1 MTGQKPRD
9 PNRADSLDSLQEGEV
24 TLGTAKKEEKR
35 LARREF
41 VKGAAVGVAG
51 VAAGA
56 LASCA
61 PGATPG
67 PAPTPQ
73 VVEKTVEVVKEV
85 KPWLPEKWD
94 HEADVVVI
102 GTGFAAQ
109 ATAIEADK
117 AGAGVLMIEKAP
129 EKHQG
134 GNSRVCGQ
142 GFLSPSE
149 AIWDAYDQYITAM
162 TEGIGMPAPEGF
174 VEFYTHE
181 SSKNIQWFKDMGAEI
196 APTAGNS
203 APGAWIPF
211 YPHFPGADKI
221 ATEPGYYTVGG
232 KYSGPGSNWYF
243 LEDYILSRP
252 GIKKMFETPAKRLVQ
267 DPMTREILGVVAEN
281 GGKEIFIKAKRA
293 VCVCAGGFEYNQ
305 QMKRDFQG
313 MPNPSYTYGSPYN
326 TGETIKM
333 CWAAGADIRAM
344 SSFSSP
350 CRYSAGMKGDL
361 LAALRAEP
369 MVKKGGMIM
378 VGANNKRW
386 FDEYRPRMGGMKY
399 LGVSHLE
406 GACADTGTVIENG
419 VFVKM
424 KFPMP
429 IHMIF
434 NEEARLAGKSVF
446 AGSAWMEQV
455 EGYKFSQDNSEEIAK
470 GWITKANSIRE
481 LATKIGR
488 DPDALEATVKRWN
501 ESCAVGKDL
510 EFDKGDPEFVP
521 YYRQKE
527 LLSPIPLEGE
537 PVYALQL
544 YPVNLN
550 TQGGMVRNTK
560 AQVIDINGNPIP
572 RLYAAGENGDIWTWL
587 YQCMSNVGGGC
598 YSFGRMAGQN
608 AAAEKP
614 WA

>member
-1 MTGQKPRD
+1 MTERSSTQSSASQRQPLREDKM
-9 PNRADSLDSLQEGEV
+9 AKQQE
-24 TLGTAKKEEKR
+24 APKKVS
-35 LARREF
+35 RREL
-41 VKGAAVGVAG
+41 VRGAAVGAAG

-56 LASCA
+56 LAGCA
-61 PGATPG
+61 PSATPA
-67 PAPTPQ
+67 PAPTPE
-73 VVEKTVEVVKEV
+73 VIEKEVVKEV

-94 HEADVVVI
+94 YEADVVI
-102 GTGFAAQ
+102 LGTGFAGQ

-117 AGAGVLMIEKAP
+117 AGVSVLMLEKAP

-142 GFLSPSE
+142 GFLSPSPAIIE
-149 AIWDAYDQYITAM
+149 AYVDYITAM
-162 TEGIGMPAPEGF
+162 TEGVGMPAPEGWAR
-174 VEFYTHE
+174 FYTEE
-181 SSKNIQWFKDMGAEI
+181 SSKNIAWFESLGAEI
-196 APTAGNS
+196 LPTSGTAE
-203 APGAWIPF
+203 PGTWIPF
-211 YPHFPGADKI
+211 YPHFPGAEAI
-221 ATEPGYYTVGG
+221 ATEPGYYKVGG
-232 KYSGPGSNWYF
+232 KYAGPGSNWYF

-252 GIKKMFETPAKRLVQ
+252 GIEKMFETPAKRLIQ
-267 DPMTREILGVVAEN
+267 DPVTKEVLGVVAERE
-281 GGKEIFIKAKRA
+281 GKEVFVKARRA
-293 VCVCAGGFEYNQ
+293 VVVCAGGFEYNQ

-313 MPNPSYTYGSPYN
+313 PPVPSYTYGSPYN

-386 FDEYRPRMGGMKY
+386 FDEYRPRMGGMQY

-429 IHMIF
+429 MHMIF
-434 NEEARLAGKSVF
+434 NEEARLAGRSLF

-455 EGYKFSQDNSEEIAK
+455 EGYKFSDDNSEEVEK
-470 GWITKANSIRE
+470 GWIVRASSIRE
-481 LATKIGR
+481 LASKIGR
-488 DPDALEATVKRWN
+488 DPDALEATVRRWN
-501 ESCAVGKDL
+501 ESCEAGKDL

-521 YYRQKE
+521 YYRPKE
-527 LLSPIPLEGE
+527 LLNPIPLEGE
-537 PVYALQL
+537 PVYALEL
-544 YPVNLN
+544 FPVNLN

-560 AQVIDINGNPIP
+560 SQVLDIYGNPIP
-572 RLYAAGENGDIWTWL
+572 RLYSAGENGDIWTWL

-598 YSFGRMAGQN
+598 YAFGRVAGQN
-608 AAAEKP
+608 AANEEP
-614 WA
+614 WS